1 MNINSILKL
10 ARYHN
15 LKGWIAI
22 DATGY
27 AYWYKDKP
35 KYNKHTGMWMIQFG
49 SNVTKNFC
57 KLLCTKAEINLNDNN
72 NNTLWHTKRI
82 HIN

>member
-1 MNINSILKL
+1 MNIDSILKL

-15 LKGWIAI
+15 LKGYIAI
-22 DATGY
+22 DVNGY

-35 KYNKHTGMWMIQFG
+35 QYSEVVGAWVIQFG
-49 SNVTKNFC
+49 STITTKSIC
-57 KLLCTKAEINLNDNN
+57 KLLCTQAKTNLSTDEA
-72 NNTLWHTKRI
+72 LWHTKRI

>member
-15 LKGWIAI
+15 LKGYIAI

-35 KYNKHTGMWMIQFG
+35 KYNVGTDAWIIQF
-49 SNVTKNFC
+49 SSDTTKGIC
-57 KLLCTKAEINLNDNN
+57 KLLCTQAETNLSINEA
-72 NNTLWHTKRI
+72 LWHTDKDI
-82 HIN
+82 